1 MLIKESSNI
10 IETFLKIFAH
20 FRMLE
25 GIWSASCSIIFP
37 CYYYK
42 IKSNASQKDIKLS
55 VGIHQTGVTRFD
67 QRGNKLVKRLSSIG
81 YFISF

>member
-10 IETFLKIFAH
+10 IGTFLKIFAH

-25 GIWSASCSIIFP
+25 DTWSTSCSIIFP

-55 VGIHQTGVTRFD
+55 VGIHQTGVTPFD
-67 QRGNKLVKRLSSIG
+67 QRGNKWVKQVSLICN
-81 YFISF
+81 FISL